1 MMIRYKV
8 NDIAKDLGVTGKEIV
23 NVLQEYAAPD
33 AKKKSAQSA
42 LTEEEL
48 NIVLEQFT
56 KKFEV
61 KSIEAY
67 LASAANTGP
76 EIEPAASMTDNII
89 AVNCFLFIFVS
100 LIVPAISLCENT

>member
-48 NIVLEQFT
+48 SIT
-56 KKFEV
+56 R
-61 KSIEAY
+61 KS
-67 LASAANTGP
+67 LK
-76 EIEPAASMTDNII
+76 
-89 AVNCFLFIFVS
+89 
-100 LIVPAISLCENT
+100 